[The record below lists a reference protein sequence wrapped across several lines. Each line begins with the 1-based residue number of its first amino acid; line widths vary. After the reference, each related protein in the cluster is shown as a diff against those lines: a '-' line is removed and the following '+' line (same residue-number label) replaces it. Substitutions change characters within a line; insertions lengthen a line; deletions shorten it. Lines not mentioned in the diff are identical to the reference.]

1 MLTTSHRHSNS
12 DSVLEVIKVVEE
24 VSGLSVPHDL
34 GPRRDGDVPAAYAY
48 PQKAISELDWK
59 IEFPDIRSIVETAWK
74 WHESHPNGFE
84 K

>member
-1 MLTTSHRHSNS
+1 GTGTPA
-12 DSVLEVIKVVEE
+12 SVLEVIQIVQE
-24 VSGLSVPHDL
+24 VTGLDVPHEF

-48 PQKAISELDWK
+48 PAKAIAELGWE
-59 IEFPDIRSIVETAWK
+59 IEFPDIKSIVETAWK